1 MTCDLSELTAQY
13 IEITT
18 RGNYRTARLAGT
30 SIAVHYIMDLLSR
43 GMSFEDII
51 AYYSNRQL
59 TKEHIQACCSY
70 AYYSCQAFYD
80 LHLLEE
86 K

>member
-1 MTCDLSELTAQY
+1 MKCNLSELTAQY

-30 SIAVHYIMDLLSR
+30 GIAVHFILDLLSR
-43 GMSFEDII
+43 GMDFDEII
-51 AYYSNRQL
+51 AYYPNRQL
-59 TKEHIQACCSY
+59 TREHIQACCSY
-70 AYYSCQAFYD
+70 AYYGCQAFYD
-80 LHLLEE
+80 LHLLEQ